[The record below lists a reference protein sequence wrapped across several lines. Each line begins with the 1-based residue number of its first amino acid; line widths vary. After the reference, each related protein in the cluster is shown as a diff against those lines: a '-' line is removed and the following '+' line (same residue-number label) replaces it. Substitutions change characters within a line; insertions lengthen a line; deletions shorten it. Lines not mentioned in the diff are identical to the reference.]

1 MADLYKDDEITENE
15 KPNSVDTETQI
26 RKEIKK
32 KLRKKKIKKA
42 IIWIIVLIIIIGGS
56 YVYNFY
62 QTNKRLPWQPESI
75 SAPIEQTYTDSL
87 VTEEISHPVV
97 NISGSLSAYDLQDV
111 VLRTSGAITTVN
123 YDEGDQVKKGDILA
137 TVDDTDQ
144 QYIIAK
150 LKSDIEAAKLSGNA
164 NNLKLL
170 ELQLRNATN
179 NLEYTKAIANFD
191 GVVAYQGW
199 TAGDYNNVGST
210 GSNMIIADLSKF
222 KSTVEIDEMDINSI
236 SLGQVAEL
244 TFDSLP
250 GVIAEAKV
258 TKIPML
264 GRYNQQ
270 GFGVMDV

>member
-42 IIWIIVLIIIIGGS
+42 IIWIIVLFIILGGS

-62 QTNKRLPWQPESI
+62 QTNKRLPWQAESV
-75 SAPIEQTYTDSL
+75 SAPIEKMYTDIL
-87 VTEEISHPVV
+87 VNEKIFHPIV

-111 VLRTSGAITTVN
+111 VIRTSGAITTVN
-123 YDEGDQVKKGDILA
+123 YDEGDQVKKGDVLA

-170 ELQLRNATN
+170 ELQ
-179 NLEYTKAIANFD
+179 
-191 GVVAYQGW
+191 
-199 TAGDYNNVGST
+199 
-210 GSNMIIADLSKF
+210 
-222 KSTVEIDEMDINSI
+222 
-236 SLGQVAEL
+236 
-244 TFDSLP
+244 
-250 GVIAEAKV
+250 
-258 TKIPML
+258 
-264 GRYNQQ
+264 
-270 GFGVMDV
+270 